1 MYKFLFIITLI
12 LSLLFTNDELTELQ
26 YDGVEVQV
34 ILPDGKTEMVDIE
47 REITDNCEIN
57 IPMKTQMIWGGDYA
71 SFRVPA
77 ECKVTF
83 VKTVGKI
90 SPMKLH
96 PDVETFGELEVLNY
110 LQIMNSE
117 EERKKGEM
125 LFIDSRAIN
134 WYKNQTIPSAMNM
147 PFIYFRDAKKFPKEF
162 EASLKTLGV
171 KKVKGIYDFSEA
183 KTFLTFCNGAWCGQ
197 SPWMIRVLLELG
209 YPAEKIKWYRGGMQ
223 SWLGLSMTSTKGTMN
238 AEEEQKLYKETTK

>member
-1 MYKFLFIITLI
+1 
-12 LSLLFTNDELTELQ
+12 
-26 YDGVEVQV
+26 
-34 ILPDGKTEMVDIE
+34 
-47 REITDNCEIN
+47 
-57 IPMKTQMIWGGDYA
+57 
-71 SFRVPA
+71 VPN

-96 PDVETFGELEVLNY
+96 PDVETFGELEVLDY
-110 LQIMNSE
+110 LQKMNSE

-147 PFIYFRDAKKFPKEF
+147 PFIYFRDAKKYPKEF
-162 EASLKTLGV
+162 EESLKTLGV
-171 KKVKGIYDFSEA
+171 KKVDDKYDFSEA

-223 SWLGLSMTSTKGTMN
+223 SWLGLSMTSTKGTVS
-238 AEEEQKLYKETTK
+238 AEEEKKLYKEKD